1 MSSIAIVIVTYQ
13 GSEWIRPLL
22 NSLHE
27 NSLSTSIIIVD
38 NASNDNTCEIVRN
51 EFPDTTLIA
60 LDTNLGFGGGNN
72 VGITHALKAGFEYI
86 FLVNQDGIVPRDT
99 IRTLHD
105 FMNNN
110 REFGIATP
118 VHCSPDDTCLDQ
130 KTYTGYLRSY
140 GFEYLSDAALGNPI
154 RAGYRIRGINAA
166 AWFVRAEVFRTAG
179 SFDPLYFRHGKNDD
193 LISRFSYHGIK
204 FGIIS
209 PANFINLMQFSPS
222 PRPTHSSQLELESPR
237 SRAALLRRIKQPG
250 ISTRFS
256 ITIMLAKGIVQLL
269 AEFIIKRNGL
279 QLFAHVRATA
289 SLLADLPAVVR
300 HRKICERKD
309 PHVLAGQEIT
319 ESKWPSTA

>member
-166 AWFVRAEVFRTAG
+166 AWFVRADTFRKVG
-179 SFDPLYFRHGKNDD
+179 GFDPIFFMYGEDDD
-193 LISRFSYHGIK
+193 LIARFEHHEIPFALVPAARFVHLRQPQRGMPSAISARIK
-204 FGIIS
+204 GEARRTRATLLARIKRPGTSLTFAASTLIALGIIQ
-209 PANFINLMQFSPS
+209 PTAAFI
-222 PRPTHSSQLELESPR
+222 
-237 SRAALLRRIKQPG
+237 LRRDFVTVI
-250 ISTRFS
+250 
-256 ITIMLAKGIVQLL
+256 
-269 AEFIIKRNGL
+269 
-279 QLFAHVRATA
+279 AHWIATFQTA
-289 SLLADLPAVVR
+289 MSLKKAFQ
-300 HRKICERKD
+300 HKSICENEG
-309 PHVLAGQEIT
+309 HHYLEC
-319 ESKWPSTA
+319 